1 MAHRSQ
7 RHGCGGRSHGHRR
20 IPPPAERYFDLLPCK
35 IHHIE
40 RFLNDIGSVED
51 VHIPYRRHLL
61 EGEKR
66 GGCLREYY
74 RFPRLLRERENLP
87 DHYKSLP
94 KSKINF
100 LDLPPEIRNQIY
112 EELLVL
118 KRPIEFCPEPFHFD
132 GCLRRHCSQFF
143 GGLGQADK
151 SDFERAENHHH
162 QYYKHNLFPV
172 TAVMRTNRQIHEE
185 SSSIFYGQNV
195 FSFSS
200 VAGFVHLD
208 YFLYQIGL
216 GKCALLRK
224 LIVCHPMFS
233 VYPRSN
239 RGEDQFAKAGSLIRA
254 DPIYDP
260 TFTYARRWWAD
271 GCHYTVDSI
280 LVLDKIGRLEKL
292 GLVVPLEA
300 DPNVSWPL
308 SILLDVDRF
317 ASLDITL
324 FWLEHESI
332 RLIRDPTRW
341 PGAGYVAAEMRA
353 ENYYPV
359 KLVKTKVHAQGRYA
373 TGWIEKF
380 ADELLEIEHEE
391 VELLAKEEAEM
402 KAALFADDLVWAQCW
417 ALPRVDSEG
426 L

>member
-1 MAHRSQ
+1 MAHKCQ
-7 RHGCGGRSHGHRR
+7 SHGRGSCPRGHARR
-20 IPPPAERYFDLLPCK
+20 PRPAKTYLELLPCK
-35 IHHIE
+35 IHYIE
-40 RFLNDIGSVED
+40 RFLNEYDSVED
-51 VHIPYRRHLL
+51 VKTPYRRHIQ
-61 EGEKR
+61 EGETR
-66 GGCLREYY
+66 GGCLCDYY
-74 RFPRLLRERENLP
+74 RFPRLLHERESLP
-87 DHYKSLP
+87 DRYKSLP

-100 LDLPPEIRNQIY
+100 LNLPPEIRNQIY
-112 EELLVL
+112 EELLML

-132 GCLRRHCSQFF
+132 GCLRRHCSHYF
-143 GGLGQADK
+143 GGLGQTDK
-151 SDFERAENHHH
+151 SDFERADNHYH
-162 QYYKHNLFPV
+162 QYYEHKLFPM
-172 TAVMRTNRQIHEE
+172 TAVMRTNKQIHEE
-185 SSSIFYGQNV
+185 TSSIFYGQNV

-216 GKCALLRK
+216 AKCALLRK

-233 VYPRSN
+233 VQPRSN
-239 RGEDQFAKAGSLIRA
+239 RGEDQFARAGSLIRA
-254 DPIYDP
+254 DPIYGP
-260 TFTYARRWWAD
+260 GFQYARRWWAN
-271 GCHYTVDSI
+271 GRPYTVDPI

-300 DPNVSWPL
+300 DRNVSWPL

-317 ASLDITL
+317 VSLDITL

-332 RLIRDPTRW
+332 RVIRDPIRW
-341 PGAGYVAAEMRA
+341 PGADYVAAEMRA

-373 TGWIEKF
+373 TGWIENF

-391 VELLAKEEAEM
+391 VELLAKEKAEM
-402 KAALFADDLVWAQCW
+402 EAALFADDLVWAQFR
-417 ALPRVDSEG
+417 ALPRVDLEG